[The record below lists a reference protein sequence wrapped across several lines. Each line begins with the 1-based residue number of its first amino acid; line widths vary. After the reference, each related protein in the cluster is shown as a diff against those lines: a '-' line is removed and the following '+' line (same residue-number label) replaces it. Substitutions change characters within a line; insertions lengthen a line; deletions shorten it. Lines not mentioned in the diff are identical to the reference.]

1 MRFLADEGVDGGIV
15 KTLRDEGHDVRWTA
29 EELEGQ
35 KDAVVLAA
43 AVKDARILI
52 TEDKDFG
59 ELVFRQQ
66 LHHRGVVLIRVE
78 GVANVRKGQ
87 IVAQAIR
94 EHESQ
99 LAGAFTVI
107 QPATIRMRRV

>member
-59 ELVFRQQ
+59 ELVFHFLEIHPCNAGRSSRRSP
-66 LHHRGVVLIRVE
+66 RGR
-78 GVANVRKGQ
+78 
-87 IVAQAIR
+87 
-94 EHESQ
+94 
-99 LAGAFTVI
+99 
-107 QPATIRMRRV
+107 P